1 MGYNCS
7 HEQFLQWTKN
17 ESGGAGGGSVYDVC
31 WHSVDF
37 PLDCHSMRTKKV
49 TLLIIPRASF
59 CYLTHSP
66 SCRYPL
72 SIDFPSSVVNLSES
86 CPIHLWQWLCLWYK
100 QSIWLS
106 QTVWNLAAFFF
117 FSISLRGRSVVC
129 ISHSIAKKTLTPQ
142 NGNMKGKMAPLLGQ
156 EMCKWGFILTMANPF
171 TMAIHISMLR
181 LLQIPWATS

>member
-1 MGYNCS
+1 MIRALPWKLNKHYKKFYFIFQKMGYNCS

-49 TLLIIPRASF
+49 TLLIIPRASL

-117 FSISLRGRSVVC
+117 SQFHFMVDLLYVYPIPLPRRHWPLKMVTWK
-129 ISHSIAKKTLTPQ
+129 AKWLPCWVRRCVSE
-142 NGNMKGKMAPLLGQ
+142 GL
-156 EMCKWGFILTMANPF
+156 F
-171 TMAIHISMLR
+171 
-181 LLQIPWATS
+181 